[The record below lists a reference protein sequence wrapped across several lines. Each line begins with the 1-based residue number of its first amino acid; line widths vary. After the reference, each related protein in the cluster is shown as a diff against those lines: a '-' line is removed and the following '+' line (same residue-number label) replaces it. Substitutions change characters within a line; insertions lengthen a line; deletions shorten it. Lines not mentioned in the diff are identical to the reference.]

1 MKFLQIDK
9 YHKSKKLYS
18 ITILGLRIDW
28 RRWYQFWLEKGEDP
42 FDKEFEGWS
51 GVWLSEGELHD
62 DLWHDRV
69 ENGDPTRGYF
79 DYVKRDTP
87 HDWKYRKIPLI
98 RTICNWRSLWYKNK
112 KLLAGILIGFLL
124 SLLIQ
129 H

>member
-9 YHKSKKLYS
+9 YYKSKKLYA

-28 RRWYQFWLEKGEDP
+28 RRWYQFWIEKGEDL
-42 FDKEFEGWS
+42 FDKEFEGWG

-62 DLWHDRV
+62 DLWHDKV
-69 ENGDPTRGYF
+69 ETNEPGLFWKD
-79 DYVKRDTP
+79 VKRDTP

-98 RTICNWRSLWYKNK
+98 ITIVNWKSWWYKNK

-129 H
+129 Y